1 MLPKGSISRVYE
13 YYFRAPEYRRE
24 IMRALREFFDRP
36 DLDKSASLEVS
47 EQGEGFFNEWFL
59 FDFVLESGR
68 TVLEEFISCNP
79 LALNE
84 TEMDLY
90 RNLRENTYGI
100 FEVLAVERG
109 RGLTLKD
116 LQTGTQWAVQEVR
129 ATYDVEPGSVFLG
142 RVGNV
147 GGRYEL
153 VGANSFSWQGTG
165 EATKKLL
172 GKEKSKMTPR
182 VAYAIVQSHERNGE

>member
-13 YYFRAPEYRRE
+13 HYFSAPDYRWE

-36 DLDKSASLEVS
+36 DLDRGASLEVS
-47 EQGEGFFNEWFL
+47 EQSEGFFAEWFL

-68 TVLEEFISCNP
+68 TVLEEFISRNP

-129 ATYDVEPGSVFLG
+129 ATYTVEPGSVFLG

-147 GGRYEL
+147 GGHYEL
-153 VGANSFSWQGTG
+153 VGANSFSWRDTD

-172 GKEKSKMTPR
+172 RKEKFKATPK
-182 VAYAIVQSHERNGE
+182 VAYAIIQSRERGGE